1 MLLYW
6 LNKQKEIFADD
17 PKYLKE
23 LFYETVRMA
32 SIINQYDTLSCIIAD
47 EELFYILKDI
57 YSKLDDVKSIQ
68 LYNSSLRQIDD
79 KNLEARKKEL
89 RKILNGRKR
98 NYFLWCRL

>member
-6 LNKQKEIFADD
+6 LNKQKE
-17 PKYLKE
+17 
-23 LFYETVRMA
+23 
-32 SIINQYDTLSCIIAD
+32 INQYDTLSCIIAD

-89 RKILNGRKR
+89 RKILNGRKKE
-98 NYFLWCRL
+98 LLSMV

>member
-23 LFYETVRMA
+23 LFYGTVRMA